1 VLMESD
7 PEALFPGSD
16 HYEKLDLYTD
26 ALDDVQP
33 EAIISFLKRVEEK
46 ANAFDPRVRHTEM
59 TIMERKNFERGL
71 YNNKGLALSERNN
84 FQIGRAHVSVEDNDE
99 LKSGMQFKIS
109 KDFAEMDADRLAKE
123 AVEKALNALG

>member
-1 VLMESD
+1 LLDNAKENAVLMESD
-7 PEALFPGSD
+7 PEALFSGSD

-59 TIMERKNFERGL
+59 TIMERKTFEKELHINRGIA
-71 YNNKGLALSERNN
+71 KSERNN
-84 FQIGRAHVSVEDNDE
+84 LLMTRVSVSVEDSGE
-99 LKSGMQFKIS
+99 LI
-109 KDFAEMDADRLAKE
+109 
-123 AVEKALNALG
+123 